1 MRYAI
6 LLEDAD
12 GVSYF
17 ENCEIDFELKTF
29 APPAAPFLVSKEVDA
44 ARIAFLS
51 LPAGWK
57 GVQHRSPKP
66 QLATVL
72 SGTFRV
78 QAGSGE
84 IRDFKTGDLFWA
96 EDVKGTGHSSSAE
109 GGEPANL
116 MITQFK

>member
-1 MRYAI
+1 MRYAL
-6 LLEDAD
+6 LLEDEN

-17 ENCEIDFELKTF
+17 EDREVDLELKTF
-29 APPAAPFLVSKEVDA
+29 APPAAPFHVSGTFDA
-44 ARIAFLS
+44 SRFVFLT

-57 GVQHRSPKP
+57 GVQHRSPER

-84 IRDFKTGDLFWA
+84 IRDFTAGDLFWA
-96 EDVKGTGHSSSAE
+96 EDVTGTGHASSAE
-109 GGEPANL
+109 GGEPVNL
-116 MITQFK
+116 MVTQF

>member
-1 MRYAI
+1 MRYSI
-6 LLEDAD
+6 LLEDAE

-17 ENCEIDFELKTF
+17 EDRDVDLDLKTF
-29 APPAAPFLVSKEVDA
+29 APPAAPFYASDA
-44 ARIAFLS
+44 YDASRFVFLT

-57 GVQHRSPKP
+57 GVPHRSPKR

-84 IRDFKTGDLFWA
+84 VRDFTAGDLFWA
-96 EDVKGTGHSSSAE
+96 EDVTGTGHASSAE
-109 GGEPANL
+109 GGEPVNL
-116 MITQFK
+116 MVTQF

>member
-1 MRYAI
+1 MRYSI
-6 LLEDAD
+6 LLEDAE

-17 ENCEIDFELKTF
+17 EDREVDLELKAF
-29 APPAAPFLVSKEVDA
+29 APPAKAFHVSDEFDA
-44 ARIAFLS
+44 ARFVFLT

-57 GVQHRSPKP
+57 GIQHRSPEK

-84 IRDFKTGDLFWA
+84 VRDFTAGDLFWA
-96 EDVKGTGHSSSAE
+96 EDVTGTGHTSSAE
-109 GGEPANL
+109 GGEPVNL
-116 MITQFK
+116 MVTQF

>member
-1 MRYAI
+1 MRYSI

-17 ENCEIDFELKTF
+17 EDRDIDAELKSF
-29 APPAAPFLVSKEVDA
+29 APPANPFLVSQEYDA
-44 ARIAFLS
+44 SRFVFLS

-57 GVQHRSPKP
+57 GVQHRSPNR

-72 SGTFRV
+72 SGRFRV

-84 IRDFKTGDLFWA
+84 VRDFTAGDLFWA
-96 EDVKGTGHSSSAE
+96 EDVTGTGHASSAE
-109 GGEPANL
+109 GDEPANL
-116 MITQFK
+116 MITQF